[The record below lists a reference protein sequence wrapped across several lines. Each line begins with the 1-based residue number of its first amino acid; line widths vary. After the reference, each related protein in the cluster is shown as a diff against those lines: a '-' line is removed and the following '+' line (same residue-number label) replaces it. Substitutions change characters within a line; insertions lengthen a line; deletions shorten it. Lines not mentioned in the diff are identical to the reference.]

1 MKFITML
8 FIIVLLISALFILEL
23 SQLNDD
29 HEALTF
35 LEDAMDQLSFDAT
48 QNVESTDQNS
58 FSFESKTIIVYHY
71 DEVLKVDEKKV
82 CY

>member
-1 MKFITML
+1 MKFITLL
-8 FIIVLLISALFILEL
+8 FVVVLLVGALFLLEL

-29 HEALTF
+29 DGELTF
-35 LEDAMDQLSFDAT
+35 LEDAMDQLSFDTT
-48 QNVESTDQNS
+48 QNVESNDQNS

-71 DEVLKVDEKKV
+71 DEVLKVDETKV